1 MYSKKVIEY
10 FTHPKNVGEIKDA
23 DVSITEGSLACGD
36 MINLYLKIDP
46 RTHVIT
52 DIKFKSYGCAANI
65 ATTSMMTEMVKGK
78 TIEEAKKL
86 EFSDITKALGGLPPM
101 KIHCSIL
108 AIDALKSAIRNYEE
122 KHGLAKP
129 EDLNESILRSRLRKI
144 LDPKVGK
151 DIVTLGIVQNVR
163 FEKKTGTVK
172 LLLKLPK
179 NHKFYDHILHE
190 IDERIAYIPG
200 VKKVEKEFVRADE
213 FPGDFDGKSRPFFL
227 SKE

>member
-1 MYSKKVIEY
+1 MYTKKVIQY

-36 MINLYLKIDP
+36 MVNLYLKIDP
-46 RTHVIT
+46 KTHVIT

-65 ATTSMMTEMVKGK
+65 ATTSIMTELVKGK

-86 EFSDITKALGGLPPM
+86 EFKDITKALGGLPPM
-101 KIHCSIL
+101 KIHCSVL

-129 EDLNESILRSRLRKI
+129 EDLNESILRSRLRKVM
-144 LDPKVGK
+144 DPKVGK
-151 DIVTLGIVQNVR
+151 DIVTLGIVQDVK
-163 FEKKTGTVK
+163 FDKKSMVVK
-172 LLLKLPK
+172 LLLKLPRD
-179 NHKFYDHILHE
+179 HEFRDHILRE

-200 VKKVEKEFVRADE
+200 VKSVKKEFID
-213 FPGDFDGKSRPFFL
+213 
-227 SKE
+227 